1 MRKRKCP
8 REPDRQGPAYR
19 PPFARLDGRSPRCG
33 ALLDTRLRWLAGSAW
48 AVSRTRGLASGN
60 IDALVHGRALHSSAT
75 IANAK
80 PAKQGRAPAGNGLVH
95 HMRLNRIARL
105 RARNSH
111 TVGWGSGRRKSR
123 QFLENYWLSRSH
135 HCWGCPPHCRRSRL
149 SPLYRLRQ
157 LLAPARMVMTVPQL
171 GGCDWS
177 ACATGEANA
186 TQGDCQR
193 N

>member
-1 MRKRKCP
+1 MAARR
-8 REPDRQGPAYR
+8 DAR
-19 PPFARLDGRSPRCG
+19 P
-33 ALLDTRLRWLAGSAW
+33 LLDTRLRWLAGSAW
-48 AVSRTRGLASGN
+48 RTRGLASGN
-60 IDALVHGRALHSSAT
+60 IDALVDGRALHSSAT

-80 PAKQGRAPAGNGLVH
+80 PAKQGRARAGNGTLH
-95 HMRLNRIARL
+95 GLNRIARL

-123 QFLENYWLSRSH
+123 QSLENYWLSRSH

-171 GGCDWS
+171 GGWIGRLALRGKPTRPRRLS
-177 ACATGEANA
+177 TELIS
-186 TQGDCQR
+186 
-193 N
+193 